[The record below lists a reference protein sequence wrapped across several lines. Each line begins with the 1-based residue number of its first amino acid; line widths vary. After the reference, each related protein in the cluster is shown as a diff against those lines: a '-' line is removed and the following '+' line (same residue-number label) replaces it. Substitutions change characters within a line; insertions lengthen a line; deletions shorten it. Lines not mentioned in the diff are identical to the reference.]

1 LNIIELETAMK
12 RMAMKGV
19 LCEPGL
25 PRTKAIRTGQID
37 ARSQLSERHGAK
49 PIQKQ
54 GWRPVKLP
62 K

>member
-1 LNIIELETAMK
+1 MK
-12 RMAMKGV
+12 AMAMKGK

-37 ARSQLSERHGAK
+37 ARSQLSPRHGTK

-54 GWRPVKLP
+54 GWGQVKHP

>member
-1 LNIIELETAMK
+1 MK

-37 ARSQLSERHGAK
+37 ARSQLTPRHGAK

-54 GWRPVKLP
+54 GWRPVKFP